1 MGITAINRAA
11 YTVTDRSATYA
22 VMMTGST
29 TYARADGTAAMVA
42 AV

>member
-11 YTVTDRSATYA
+11 YTITDRSATYT
-22 VMMTGST
+22 VTMTSST
-29 TYARADGTAAMVA
+29 TYAKADGTAAMVA